1 MRSHPGF
8 GQRVAWPHLKRY
20 LRGQKM
26 HLWCKR
32 GAPHPREAGVM
43 PAQGLLPPG
52 MVGIM
57 YQRENKNRNFDI
69 SEQLIALI
77 ALVVKMNIQFKKIL

>member
-1 MRSHPGF
+1 
-8 GQRVAWPHLKRY
+8 
-20 LRGQKM
+20 
-26 HLWCKR
+26 
-32 GAPHPREAGVM
+32 
-43 PAQGLLPPG
+43 
-52 MVGIM
+52 M